1 MADETETTAAT
12 LREVVTSDPNTPT
25 MQSSTGVIT
34 SASAG
39 AAAPVAALRTRVHT
53 SYANASADAIEHDVD
68 GVGDVELAASS
79 SASAM
84 TDSNDAQ
91 RDDDRQPENE
101 TARVRLMTE
110 LLEHQA
116 NANASSRRDETTA
129 SEPVGSEQQQQQ
141 QRERGRGVLVE
152 ISRRNEQRLPNR
164 LAGLLPLGALRGDGS
179 GGGDAQRPQ
188 PQLIVIANPPSRA
201 ILCPAAPEKP
211 GADGQDNGGGEA
223 STMVR
228 PRSKSK
234 LMYYRRICDFA
245 VGAVMRA
252 SFLPCRIKP
261 KAYTTRV
268 LGKTDLYTMVSRTR
282 YKVRRSGKDDDGN
295 DDGNAVDNVVEQP
308 LANDGSG
315 ARGARGDAAIVGGDA
330 HSRRSDGDA
339 VDSAAIGSGEG
350 SGSQQSMSP
359 VAVRGTVARWR
370 SRSKVEPTCSTAPG
384 DKKTGGQ

>member
-1 MADETETTAAT
+1 MADETETTAAA

-25 MQSSTGVIT
+25 MQSSTGAIT
-34 SASAG
+34 SANAG

-84 TDSNDAQ
+84 TGSNEAQ
-91 RDDDRQPENE
+91 TQWDDERQPENE
-101 TARVRLMTE
+101 ASRVRLMAE
-110 LLEHQA
+110 VLEHQA

-129 SEPVGSEQQQQQ
+129 SEPVGSQQQQQ
-141 QRERGRGVLVE
+141 QREWGRGVLVE

-201 ILCPAAPEKP
+201 ISCPAAPEKP
-211 GADGQDNGGGEA
+211 CADGQDNGGGEA

-228 PRSKSK
+228 SRSKSK
-234 LMYYRRICDFA
+234 LIYYRRICDFA

-282 YKVRRSGKDDDGN
+282 YKVRRSSKDDDGN
-295 DDGNAVDNVVEQP
+295 DDQNAVDNVVEQP
-308 LANDGSG
+308 LANDDS
-315 ARGARGDAAIVGGDA
+315 GARGDAAIVGGDA
-330 HSRRSDGDA
+330 HPRRSDSDA
-339 VDSAAIGSGEG
+339 AESAAMGSGEG
-350 SGSQQSMSP
+350 SGPHQSMSP
-359 VAVRGTVARWR
+359 VAVRGSVARWR
-370 SRSKVEPTCSTAPG
+370 SRSKVEPTRSTAPG
-384 DKKTGGQ
+384 DMKTGGQ